1 MIFQCRIKIKSHIDH
16 GSIIIGGITHQLER
30 KTYEHEFSS
39 EGSSQ
44 RIVSLSNLKPGL
56 DTGVEISGL
65 EIDSFSPPDP
75 KHFLRFRM
83 INNRYVDNRVINE
96 TNLVFNGDLSLDINL
111 DRLLYF
117 PHYYSKKKFDFVYLN
132 NYLTCTGPEGCW
144 DGEES
149 VHDDLFPNQPYDPSI
164 IPSASDNFA
173 LGCSFTYGTAMDRS
187 KCWPSLI
194 GYRNFGL
201 GGSGI
206 DAIFNNASQLIE
218 MFKPKKII
226 ILFPNLERRLLEFK
240 SKGHHFRIPNGINGI
255 LGEMYEQDHYWIDR
269 KELKALEQ
277 ENQKLIIED
286 KDNVYSKSFLEKISK
301 LPCDIGVSS
310 WSPETYKTLPKYFKN
325 ILPLFE
331 KIDFALDDTHPGVES
346 HKNWVEKI
354 KNHKI

>member
-1 MIFQCRIKIKSHIDH
+1 MIFQCRLKIESHIDH
-16 GSIIIGGITHQLER
+16 GTIIIGGITHQLEK
-30 KTYEHEFSS
+30 KTYEYEFSS
-39 EGSSQ
+39 EGSTQ

-56 DTGVEISGL
+56 DRAVEISGL

-75 KHFLRFRM
+75 KHFLSFQM

-96 TNLVFNGDLSLDINL
+96 TNLVFNGDLSLEIHL

-117 PHYYSKKKFDFVYLN
+117 PHYYSKKELDFVNSN
-132 NYLTCTGPEGCW
+132 NHLTCTGPEGCW

-149 VHDDLFPNQPYDPSI
+149 VHNDLFPNLPYDPSI
-164 IPSASDNFA
+164 RPSAGDDFA

-194 GYRNFGL
+194 GYKNFGL
-201 GGSGI
+201 AGCGI
-206 DAIFNNASQLIE
+206 DAIFYNATQLIE
-218 MFKPKKII
+218 IFKPKKIMI
-226 ILFPNLERRLLEFK
+226 VFPNLERRLLEFK
-240 SKGHHFRIPNGINGI
+240 SKGHHFRIPNSMYG
-255 LGEMYEQDHYWIDR
+255 LGELYQQDHYWIDS

-310 WSPETYKTLPKYFKN
+310 WSPETYETLPKYFKN
-325 ILPLFE
+325 ILPFFE
-331 KIDFALDDTHPGVES
+331 KIDLALDGRHPGVGS
-346 HKNWVEKI
+346 HKNWVEEI
-354 KNHKI
+354 KNHNI